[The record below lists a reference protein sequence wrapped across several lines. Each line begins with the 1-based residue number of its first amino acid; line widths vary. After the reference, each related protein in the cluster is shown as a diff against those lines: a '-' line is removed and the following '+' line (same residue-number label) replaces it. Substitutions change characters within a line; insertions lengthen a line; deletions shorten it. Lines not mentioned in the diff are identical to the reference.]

1 MIPVGPEPSIYY
13 VLSHLSQEG
22 FDEIVI
28 VVRGSQK
35 DQIMAY
41 LGDGS
46 KMGLRITYIIEP
58 DGLHIGTA
66 GSLKLCEH
74 LLDDTFM
81 VAQADTLTEIP
92 LRDAVDFHN
101 NSGALSTIVLTRV
114 QDPSA
119 YGVAVLDE
127 RGVISE
133 FQEKPNRKEARSNL
147 VSTGFY
153 VMEPESLDYITDNGW
168 DFAKDFFPSL
178 LGLHKKLAG
187 FVSDAFWVD
196 IGDLDGYLRGVN
208 WVIETMT
215 RGQCMAAIAEGSF
228 AAMGDP
234 RALSDAMLERSVVVE
249 GASIRQSAQILG
261 PAFSTGEAGQ
271 PFVVMEDSRA
281 SSRAVYER
289 NAVMEGA
296 SIRQSA
302 QILGS
307 AFIGRDVII
316 EDGAKVGQ
324 SCAVMRNSRISS
336 RAVLER
342 SVVMEGASI
351 GRNCTIRDSVIGQSA
366 TLHDNVIVNQ
376 SIIGPGCDIG
386 DGVSVLRGS
395 RIWPSVRVGNGQRV
409 KGIVSTP
416 LDKAFYC
423 FTDIGQYTG
432 LLATSVEGFIDA
444 LEKSPLQ
451 SIEFHVKR
459 RDYERWVRDVLALN
473 DLADGVEDLRRKGVS
488 GEELRRGL
496 IGNVKWASGLSGPE
510 TET

>member
-1 MIPVGPEPSIYY
+1 MTPVGPEPSIYY
-13 VLSHLSQEG
+13 VLSRLSQEG

-35 DQIMAY
+35 NQIMAY

-46 KMGLRITYIIEP
+46 KMGLRVTYIVEP
-58 DGLHIGTA
+58 DGLPIGTA

-74 LLDDTFM
+74 LLDDTFI

-92 LRDAVDFHN
+92 LRGAVDLHRN
-101 NSGALSTIVLTRV
+101 NGALATIVLTRV

-133 FQEKPNRKEARSNL
+133 FQEKPQRKEAKSNL

-153 VMEPESLDYITDNGW
+153 VMEPESLDYVMDNAW
-168 DFAKDFFPSL
+168 DFAKDFFPWL
-178 LGLHKKLAG
+178 LGIHKKLAG

-196 IGDLDGYLRGVN
+196 IGELEGYLRGVN

-215 RGQCMAAIAEGSF
+215 RGPGVAPMAERSF
-228 AAMGDP
+228 AVMGDT
-234 RALSDAMLERSVVVE
+234 RALSDAILERSAVME
-249 GASIRQSAQILG
+249 GASIGQSAQILG
-261 PAFSTGEAGQ
+261 PAFSTWEEGQ
-271 PFVVMEDSRA
+271 PFAVMEDSRA
-281 SSRAVYER
+281 SSRPAYER
-289 NAVMEGA
+289 SVVMEGA
-296 SIRQSA
+296 WISHSA
-302 QILGS
+302 QIVGP
-307 AFIGRDVII
+307 AFVETGVTI
-316 EDGAKVGQ
+316 EDEARIGQ

-366 TLHDNVIVNQ
+366 TLHDNVVVNE

-386 DGVSVLRGS
+386 EGVSVLRGS
-395 RIWPSVRVGNGQRV
+395 RIWPGVRVGNDQRV

-423 FTDIGQYTG
+423 FTDVGQYTG

-444 LEKSPLQ
+444 LEKSPIQ

-459 RDYERWVRDVLALN
+459 RDYERWARDVLALN
-473 DLADGVEDLRRKGVS
+473 DLADGFEELRRKGVT

-496 IGNVKWASGLSGPE
+496 IGNVKWASGLSDSE
-510 TET
+510 S